1 MIFRVGSALFVLF
14 AFACITEADFR
25 LQTQCM
31 RQAFYLGWRLRQIYR
46 QSKAGSLP
54 RVRVRQWLLEPNHEA
69 LCDAR
74 AKANVL
80 KVLKLKLLRFM
91 IMIYGIANI
100 FLQFMET
107 QTVPLQ
113 QMTQNRSQN
122 EPDHVPSENK
132 QISRAVADDWNNVSH
147 GELFI
152 APSISV
158 VCFLGL
164 GFFFTSD
171 WKLETPLSTLW
182 TLPNCILTISHWQLV
197 GLWASDV

>member
-1 MIFRVGSALFVLF
+1 MIFRVETWRSDRHCLFCSL
-14 AFACITEADFR
+14 FACITEADFR

-69 LCDAR
+69 LCDER

-80 KVLKLKLLRFM
+80 KVLKLKLLRF
-91 IMIYGIANI
+91 MIYGIANI

-132 QISRAVADDWNNVSH
+132 QISRAVADDW
-147 GELFI
+147 L
-152 APSISV
+152 
-158 VCFLGL
+158 
-164 GFFFTSD
+164 
-171 WKLETPLSTLW
+171 K
-182 TLPNCILTISHWQLV
+182 
-197 GLWASDV
+197 